1 MRRRTSMAALAASA
15 AWPLVARPADGVTDK
30 EVLVGQSG
38 IVSGPL
44 GTTIKTMLTGV
55 NAAFAGVNA
64 SGGVA
69 GRSIRLISLDDELV
83 PAKAVANYKRLLE
96 TERVFALTA
105 CVGSG
110 TTAAAAEVLHAHDAV
125 MVGGYAVTD
134 SARDKAAG
142 SAFFV
147 RATAQ
152 RECEALVRHLMTV
165 NMERVA
171 VAHLDNPGGQ
181 EAQRLVDAELA
192 QSKLKSVVAAAIRFD
207 GSNVEAAAQ
216 AIAAQSPQAVIMYL
230 SGRLPADLM
239 RALRKV
245 GSFPSFYGMSIV
257 SGEVAAKILGEQV
270 RGLAVAQVMPFP
282 WWKGSAELAAY
293 QQALAALPGGVNYYS
308 IEGWIAAQLLIE
320 GLRRCGRDLTRPR
333 FAAALHGLK
342 THIAGLDLD
351 FTGGRQTGS
360 RFVELVQVRADG
372 SFVR

>member
-1 MRRRTSMAALAASA
+1 MRRRTSMAALAAGA
-15 AWPLVARPADGVTDK
+15 AWPLAARAVDGVTDN

-44 GTTIKTMLTGV
+44 GVTIKTLLGGV
-55 NAAFAGVNA
+55 NAAFAAVNA
-64 SGGVA
+64 GGGIA
-69 GRSIRLISLDDELV
+69 GRSIRLIALDDELV

-96 TERVFALTA
+96 NERVFALVA

-110 TTAAAAEVLHAHDAV
+110 TTAAAAEVLHAHGAV

-134 SARDKAAG
+134 SARDKAGG

-152 RECEALVRHLMTV
+152 RECEALVRHLMTLS
-165 NMERVA
+165 MERVA

-181 EAQRLVDAELA
+181 EALRLVDAELSK
-192 QSKLKSVVAAAIRFD
+192 SKLKSVASAAIRFD
-207 GSNVEAAAQ
+207 GSNVDAAAQ
-216 AIAAQSPQAVIMYL
+216 AIASQSPQAVIMYL
-230 SGRLPADLM
+230 SGKLPADLM
-239 RALRKV
+239 TALRKAR
-245 GSFPSFYGMSIV
+245 SFPSFYGMSIV

-282 WWKGSAELAAY
+282 WWKGSPELGAY
-293 QQALAALPGGVNYYS
+293 QQAVAKLPGGVNYYS
-308 IEGWIAAQLLIE
+308 LEGWIAAQLMIE

-342 THIAGLDLD
+342 AHIAGLDLD
-351 FTGGRQTGS
+351 FGAGRQTGS

-372 SFVR
+372 TFVR